1 MSGQFCTALYHQS
14 LRRRSRLFTILL
26 SFIIFL
32 FCLWAP
38 LAAAQEE
45 AATGLAEARAMCAG
59 LTEENKSMAAAAGY
73 DIGKLCRS
81 FDLMGSSPDLEARQP
96 EPLILPR
103 GMTKTTLPSDNSDP
117 LGISELNQKQ
127 DEDERQAAG
136 EGMESIHGGGLKP
149 FGYELFAGEPTTF
162 EPASRIPVSPDYL
175 LGPGDVLEVL
185 LFGSDNK
192 SYSLTIGRNG
202 TIDFPAL
209 GPIAVAGISFADA
222 KQLLHQRIAEQL
234 LGVEV
239 SISLGELR
247 SIQVFILGEAYKP
260 GSYTVSSL
268 STITNALFVSG
279 GLNDIASLRNIRLKR
294 AGKIIAELD
303 LYDLLLH
310 GDTSND
316 SRLQSGDVIHI
327 PSVNI
332 TASVAGE
339 VRRPAIYELK
349 NETSVKQLLK
359 LAGGLLPG
367 AYASGAVIDRFG
379 DSGFKT
385 VVDIDLKSA
394 HDLDTPIE
402 NGDLLTVAP
411 VAEHKELV
419 VSLTGHVHHPGE
431 FLWRPDLRVSDIV
444 KNVQQ
449 LKPGADLD
457 FALIRREQP
466 PVGRLT
472 AIFVDLG
479 AALARAHSSADLVLF
494 PRDQLQIFSYDQGRE
509 ILVEPLVDALKA
521 QSRSGAM
528 ARVVS
533 ISGRVKSPGE
543 YPLTDNMT
551 LTQLVAA
558 AGGLAE
564 DAYLQRVELSRY
576 DFADSDQASSS
587 HLSINLAEAFENPE
601 VDVSL
606 HPYDKLSIH
615 TIPEFRE
622 TLEITLEGEV
632 QFPGTYTFSRGET
645 LSAVIQ
651 RAGGLTQ
658 LAHSKA
664 AVFMRE
670 SLRTQEQQRLE
681 ELKERLQ
688 ADIAAASVERI
699 NEGKS
704 SDISDAQTLLDE
716 LTSSEAVGRLVI
728 DLSAVLE
735 AGQDD
740 VKLKDGDVLVVP
752 EYRQEIAVLGEVQQ
766 PTAHLFKA
774 GFDIHDYIN
783 LSGGTN
789 SRADRKRTYLVKAD
803 GSVIIPKRSGWL
815 SRKHIAVEP
824 GDTVVVPLDI
834 DRKDNMVIW
843 TEASQI
849 IYQLA
854 LGAAAVSNL
863 N

>member
-1 MSGQFCTALYHQS
+1 MSGQFYTAPHHQS
-14 LRRRSRLFTILL
+14 LPRRSCFLTALLLILV
-26 SFIIFL
+26 
-32 FCLWAP
+32 AP
-38 LAAAQEE
+38 LVAAQQNAAASIE
-45 AATGLAEARAMCAG
+45 EARAMCDG

-81 FDLMGSSPDLEARQP
+81 FDLMGSNPGAEADQP
-96 EPLILPR
+96 ELLVLPR
-103 GMTKTTLPSDNSDP
+103 GTEAKKQLAADMTADGQTGGT
-117 LGISELNQKQ
+117 ELEKKQ
-127 DEDERQAAG
+127 ALEERRAAG
-136 EGMESIHGGGLKP
+136 ERLQNIDGHGLKP

-162 EPASRIPVSPDYL
+162 EPASRIPISPDYL
-175 LGPGDVLEVL
+175 LGPGDVLEVI
-185 LFGSDNK
+185 LFGGDNK
-192 SYSLTIGRNG
+192 SYSLPIGRNG

-209 GPIAVAGISFADA
+209 GPIAVAGITFADA
-222 KQLLHQRIAEQL
+222 KQLLHQRIAEQI
-234 LGVEV
+234 LGVDV

-260 GSYTVSSL
+260 GSYTISSL

-294 AGKIIAELD
+294 AGQVIAGLD

-310 GDTSND
+310 GDTSD
-316 SRLQSGDVIHI
+316 DKRLQSGDVIHI
-327 PSVNI
+327 PSVKN
-332 TASVAGE
+332 TASVTGE

-349 NETSVKQLLK
+349 GETSVKQLLE
-359 LAGGLLPG
+359 LAGGMLPG
-367 AYASGAVIDRFG
+367 AYASGAIIDRFG
-379 DSGFKT
+379 QSGFRT

-394 HDLDTPIE
+394 KDLATAIE
-402 NGDLLTVAP
+402 NGDLLTVTP
-411 VAEHKELV
+411 VAEHKQLV
-419 VSLTGHVHHPGE
+419 VSLRGHVHHPGE
-431 FLWRPDLRVSDIV
+431 FLWRPDLRISDII
-444 KNVQQ
+444 KNIQQ

-457 FALIRREQP
+457 FALIRREEP
-466 PVGRLT
+466 PVGRLKSL
-472 AIFVDLG
+472 FVDLSS
-479 AALARAHSSADLVLF
+479 ALAESGGDADLVLF
-494 PRDQLQIFSYDQGRE
+494 PRDQLQIFSFKEGRQL
-509 ILVEPLVDALKA
+509 LVEPLVEELKA
-521 QSRSGAM
+521 QSKSGAI

-543 YPLTDNMT
+543 YPLTENMT

-564 DAYLQRVELSRY
+564 DAYMQKVELSRH
-576 DFADSDQASSS
+576 DFADTEQATSS
-587 HLSINLAEAFENPE
+587 HLSVNLAEAYDNPQA
-601 VDVSL
+601 DL
-606 HPYDKLSIH
+606 QLQPYDKLAVH

-632 QFPGTYTFSRGET
+632 QFPGVYTFSRGET
-645 LSAVIQ
+645 LSSVIQ

-670 SLRTQEQQRLE
+670 SLRTQEQERLE
-681 ELKERLQ
+681 ELRGRLQ
-688 ADIAAASVERI
+688 ADIAAASVERL
-699 NEGKS
+699 NEGKAS
-704 SDISDAQTLLDE
+704 ELTDAKTLLDE
-716 LTSSEAVGRLVI
+716 LTASEAVGRLVI
-728 DLSAVLE
+728 NLSAVLD
-735 AGQDD
+735 GSQDD
-740 VKLKDGDVLVVP
+740 VKLKDGDILVVP
-752 EYRQEIAVLGEVQQ
+752 EYRQEVAVLGEVQQ

-783 LSGGTN
+783 LSGGAN

-803 GSVIIPKRSGWL
+803 GSVVIPRRTGWL
-815 SRKHIAVEP
+815 SRRHIAVEP

-863 N
+863 K

>member
-1 MSGQFCTALYHQS
+1 MSGQFCTTLYHRS
-14 LRRRSRLFTILL
+14 LPQRSWFFTALILSL
-26 SFIIFL
+26 WTALASAQQDATASFN
-32 FCLWAP
+32 
-38 LAAAQEE
+38 
-45 AATGLAEARAMCAG
+45 EARAMCDG

-81 FDLMGSSPDLEARQP
+81 VDSMGSSSNKDADQTEL
-96 EPLILPR
+96 LVLPR
-103 GMTKTTLPSDNSDP
+103 GAEIKNQPTSNFDDDP
-117 LGISELNQKQ
+117 KDSTELENKRALEEQ
-127 DEDERQAAG
+127 RAAG
-136 EGMESIHGGGLKP
+136 ERLQKIEVDGLKP

-175 LGPGDVLEVL
+175 LGPGDVLEVI

-192 SYSLTIGRNG
+192 SYSLAIGRNG

-209 GPIAVAGISFADA
+209 GPIAVAGITFADA
-222 KQLLHQRIAEQL
+222 KQLLHQRIAEQI
-234 LGVEV
+234 LGVDV

-294 AGKIIAELD
+294 AGQLIAELD

-310 GDTSND
+310 GDTLND
-316 SRLQSGDVIHI
+316 KRLQSGDVIHI
-327 PSVNI
+327 PSVKN
-332 TASVAGE
+332 TASVNGE

-349 NETSVKQLLK
+349 GETRVEQLLE

-367 AYASGAVIDRFG
+367 AYASGAMIDRFAE
-379 DSGFKT
+379 SGFRT
-385 VVDIDLKSA
+385 VLDIDLKSA
-394 HDLDTPIE
+394 KDLATAIE
-402 NGDLLTVAP
+402 NGDLLTVTP

-419 VSLTGHVHHPGE
+419 VTLQGHVHHPGE
-431 FLWRPDLRVSDIV
+431 FLWRPGLRVSDIV
-444 KNVQQ
+444 KHIQQ

-472 AIFVDLG
+472 TVFLDLG
-479 AALARAHSSADLVLF
+479 AALAHSGSDADLVLF
-494 PRDQLQIFSYDQGRE
+494 PRDQLQIFSYQSGRE
-509 ILVEPLVDALKA
+509 LLVRPLVEELKA
-521 QSRSGAM
+521 QSKSGAM

-543 YPLTDNMT
+543 YPLTENMT

-564 DAYLQRVELSRY
+564 DAYMQRVELSRY
-576 DFADSDQASSS
+576 DFADAQQASSS
-587 HLSINLAEAFENPE
+587 HRSVNLVEVYDNPE
-601 VDVSL
+601 ADL
-606 HPYDKLSIH
+606 RLRPYDNISVH
-615 TIPEFRE
+615 SIPEFRE

-632 QFPGTYTFSRGET
+632 QFPGVYTFTRGET
-645 LSAVIQ
+645 LTSVIQ

-670 SLRTQEQQRLE
+670 SLRTQEQERLE
-681 ELKERLQ
+681 ELRGRLQ
-688 ADIAAASVERI
+688 ADIAAASVERL
-699 NEGKS
+699 NEGKTNEL
-704 SDISDAQTLLDE
+704 AETKTLLDE
-716 LTSSEAVGRLVI
+716 LTASEAIGRLVVNLTAI
-728 DLSAVLE
+728 LDGSH
-735 AGQDD
+735 DD

-752 EYRQEIAVLGEVQQ
+752 EYRQEVAVLGEVQQ
-766 PTAHLFKA
+766 PTAHLFRA

-789 SRADRKRTYLVKAD
+789 SRADIKRIYLVKAD
-803 GSVIIPKRSGWL
+803 GSVVIPRRTGWL
-815 SRKHIAVEP
+815 SRKHMTVEP
-824 GDTVVVPLDI
+824 GDTLVVPLDI
-834 DRKDNMVIW
+834 DRKDNMVVW
-843 TEASQI
+843 AEASQI

-863 N
+863 K

>member
-1 MSGQFCTALYHQS
+1 MPRQFCTALYHQW
-14 LRRRSRLFTILL
+14 LARRTWFFTALL
-26 SFIIFL
+26 L
-32 FCLWAP
+32 MLLAP
-38 LAAAQEE
+38 YTVAQQDAAAS
-45 AATGLAEARAMCAG
+45 LAEARAMCDG

-81 FDLMGSSPDLEARQP
+81 FDLIGSGPGAETDSPEL
-96 EPLILPR
+96 LVLPR
-103 GMTKTTLPSDNSDP
+103 GTGPNKQLTADFAGGPEGST
-117 LGISELNQKQ
+117 ELDQKRALEEQ
-127 DEDERQAAG
+127 RVAAERRQT
-136 EGMESIHGGGLKP
+136 IGGNGLKP

-162 EPASRIPVSPDYL
+162 EPASHIPISPDYL

-185 LFGSDNK
+185 LFGGDNK
-192 SYSLTIGRNG
+192 SYSLAIGRNG

-222 KQLLHQRIAEQL
+222 KQLLHQRIAEQI

-310 GDTSND
+310 GDTSD
-316 SRLQSGDVIHI
+316 DIRLQSGDVIHI

-349 NETSVKQLLK
+349 KQTNVKQLLE

-394 HDLDTPIE
+394 HDLSTPIE
-402 NGDLLTVAP
+402 NGDLLTVTP
-411 VAEHKELV
+411 VTEHKELV
-419 VSLTGHVHHPGE
+419 VSLAGHVHHPGE

-466 PVGRLT
+466 PVGLLT

-479 AALARAHSSADLVLF
+479 SALAQPNSAADLVLF
-494 PRDQLQIFSYDQGRE
+494 PRDQLQIFSYDQPRE
-509 ILVEPLVDALKA
+509 MLVAPLVEALKA

-533 ISGRVKSPGE
+533 VSGRVKSPGE

-558 AGGLAE
+558 AGGLTE

-576 DFADSDQASSS
+576 DFADAEQASSS
-587 HLSINLAEAFENPE
+587 HRSVNLAKAYENPE
-601 VDVSL
+601 LNLSL
-606 HPYDKLSIH
+606 EPYDKLSNH

-622 TLEITLEGEV
+622 TLQITLQGEV
-632 QFPGTYTFSRGET
+632 QFPGVYTFSRGET
-645 LSAVIQ
+645 LSSVIR

-670 SLRTQEQQRLE
+670 SLRTQEQERLE
-681 ELKERLQ
+681 ELKGRLQ

-704 SDISDAQTLLDE
+704 SELSDAKTLLDE
-716 LTSSEAVGRLVI
+716 LTASEAVGRLVI
-728 DLSAVLE
+728 NLAAVLD
-735 AGQDD
+735 GGNDD

-752 EYRQEIAVLGEVQQ
+752 EYRQEVAVLGEVQQ
-766 PTAHLFKA
+766 PTAHLFRA

-789 SRADRKRTYLVKAD
+789 SRADHKRTYLVKAD

-834 DRKDNMVIW
+834 DRKDNMVVW

-863 N
+863 K